1 MMAIFLVYFSS
12 KTLSEFRKY
21 ISQGTMDI
29 FFNFGLI
36 GKGHDLVSLN
46 VQRGRDHG
54 LPGYNAFRQFFG
66 LAPILSMDQRP
77 EEIAPDT
84 WDSFKLVYREPDD
97 IDIFPAGLAET
108 PLSGMYKMAIINV
121 FFFLNSQKISALF

>member
-54 LPGYNAFRQFFG
+54 LPGYNAFRKFFG

-108 PLSGMYKMAIINV
+108 PLPGRYV
-121 FFFLNSQKISALF
+121 

>member
-1 MMAIFLVYFSS
+1 
-12 KTLSEFRKY
+12 
-21 ISQGTMDI
+21 MDI

-54 LPGYNAFRQFFG
+54 LPGYNAFRKFFG